1 MKNKNIRV
9 LVILILIIFVLLA
22 SYQEYIKIR
31 SNKKLK
37 QIANQ
42 EKQIFGDPNYMQN
55 QYLNG
60 TVLKNIVIDDVKYN
74 ESKNTIEYTIKNN
87 SNNEVFINN
96 EVQYIS
102 NNDRIYAYSTCKGNI
117 SDKKIYQ
124 GKLQKMH
131 MKISINPNE
140 KLDFELQLNNVKPEK
155 INLKH
160 IIYEDFK
167 TSKILG
173 VVLK

>member
-102 NNDRIYAYSTCKGNI
+102 NNDRIYAYSTYNI
-117 SDKKIYQ
+117 
-124 GKLQKMH
+124 
-131 MKISINPNE
+131 
-140 KLDFELQLNNVKPEK
+140 
-155 INLKH
+155 
-160 IIYEDFK
+160 
-167 TSKILG
+167 
-173 VVLK
+173 

>member
-9 LVILILIIFVLLA
+9 FVVLILIIFILLA
-22 SYQEYIKIR
+22 SYQEYTKIR

-37 QIANQ
+37 QMANQ
-42 EKQIFGDPNYMQN
+42 EKQIFGDPNYINN

-60 TVLKNIVIDDVKYN
+60 VVLKNIVIDNVKYN
-74 ESKNTIEYTIKNN
+74 KSKNTIEYTIKNN

-96 EVQYIS
+96 EVQYVV
-102 NNDRIYAYSTCKGNI
+102 NNDRIYAYSTCKDNI

-140 KLDFELQLNNVKPEK
+140 NLNFELQLNNVNPEK
-155 INLKH
+155 INFKH
-160 IIYEDFK
+160 IIYEDFM